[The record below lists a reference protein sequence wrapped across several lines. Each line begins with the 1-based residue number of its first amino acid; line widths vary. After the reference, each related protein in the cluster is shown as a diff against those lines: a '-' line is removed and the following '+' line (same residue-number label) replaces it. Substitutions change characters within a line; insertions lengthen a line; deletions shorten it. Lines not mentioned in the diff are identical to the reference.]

1 MLSQVIYSKFTFRL
15 GWPITW
21 NEGADSRHRD
31 GMLVILGI
39 AVVFAAVFG
48 GFLLE
53 KGNPYVLMQPAEL
66 LIVGGA
72 AVGIVLVANPS
83 GVIRAHGARHAK
95 RVPPP
100 GAHRG
105 LLPAQPANDVRG
117 VQLRPG
123 GREWPVWKPT
133 SRDPGNSRIFSQY
146 PELLADSETLEFVCD
161 SLRMLVIG
169 ATTPNELDQLM
180 DLDIEVQRRGRHEPV
195 AALSSVADSLPGLG
209 IVAAVLG
216 VVITMEAIGGSP
228 ELIGQKV
235 AAALVGT
242 FLGILLCLYGV
253 VGPLASRLET
263 QSEAETQF
271 PASAAHHHRGVRQG
285 GVADSGGGV
294 RAAVDPHG
302 IEARVPRYGEV
313 HPARSQDSGGCQ
325 AARGGEH
332 GCRSPDSLKALQK
345 SPRCPPGASR
355 PPRRHGGAWKVAYAD
370 FVTANDGAVHRAV
383 ADERQQR
390 GQAVR
395 GRLLPRPLAGT
406 RALSG
411 RDPAVPERGLIVGR
425 DNVRGLQSQIEAALR
440 RAPEFQKIRGNVK
453 LTVTGEGLRVDLIG
467 KRTGHVLRERQ
478 PPRRRWPASTC

>member
-1 MLSQVIYSKFTFRL
+1 
-15 GWPITW
+15 
-21 NEGADSRHRD
+21 
-31 GMLVILGI
+31 MLVILGI

-83 GVIRAHGARHAK
+83 GVIRRMARGMRSVFRRQGHTAASYL
-95 RVPPP
+95 RNLRMMYEAFSFAQRA
-100 GAHRG
+100 GMAG
-105 LLPAQPANDVRG
+105 LEADV
-117 VQLRPG
+117 
-123 GREWPVWKPT
+123 E
-133 SRDPGNSRIFSQY
+133 DPGNSRIFSQY

-195 AALSSVADSLPGLG
+195 SALSSVADSLPGLG

-242 FLGILLCLYGV
+242 FLGILLCYGV

-271 PASAAHHHRGVRQG
+271 LQVLRTTIVAFAKGASPILAVEFGRRSIPMELRPGFLDMEKCIRREAKIPA
-285 GVADSGGGV
+285 VA
-294 RAAVDPHG
+294 
-302 IEARVPRYGEV
+302 
-313 HPARSQDSGGCQ
+313 
-325 AARGGEH
+325 
-332 GCRSPDSLKALQK
+332 K
-345 SPRCPPGASR
+345 PPGAENTDAEAR
-355 PPRRHGGAWKVAYAD
+355 
-370 FVTANDGAVHRAV
+370 TA
-383 ADERQQR
+383 
-390 GQAVR
+390 
-395 GRLLPRPLAGT
+395 
-406 RALSG
+406 
-411 RDPAVPERGLIVGR
+411 
-425 DNVRGLQSQIEAALR
+425 
-440 RAPEFQKIRGNVK
+440 
-453 LTVTGEGLRVDLIG
+453 
-467 KRTGHVLRERQ
+467 
-478 PPRRRWPASTC
+478 